1 MDTTK
6 TPAPNAPE
14 PDSKESADAAVTATT
29 ATDVEVTDIAD
40 VVGDQDGDLDGDE
53 SDDFLNQDNE
63 DRPTGVFAAASAI
76 AGAGLSL
83 VALSGTWVARVIS
96 ERQGL
101 IGQIE
106 SVNATSMEQKINAL
120 YSDGWHQTAL
130 VNGVFSTIAL
140 LIGMFV
146 LVGPSFGAPGRVN
159 PNWVKAVSWVAV
171 AIGLIGV
178 LIFGLMYFDLL
189 LDLPKAAAPAA

>member
-6 TPAPNAPE
+6 TPAQNAPE
-14 PDSKESADAAVTATT
+14 SDSKESAEATATATT
-29 ATDVEVTDIAD
+29 ATDAEVSDIAD
-40 VVGDQDGDLDGDE
+40 VVGAPDGELDEESDAFLDQDV
-53 SDDFLNQDNE
+53 E
-63 DRPTGVFAAASAI
+63 DRPTGVFAAAAAI

-83 VALSGTWVARVIS
+83 VALSGTWVARVIT

-101 IGQIE
+101 IGQID
-106 SVNATSMEQKINAL
+106 SVNATSTEQKIQAL
-120 YSDGWHQTAL
+120 YSDGWHMTAL

-159 PNWVKAVSWVAV
+159 PQWVKAASWVAV
-171 AIGLIGV
+171 ALGVIGV
-178 LIFGLMYFDLL
+178 LIFGLMYFDVLFP
-189 LDLPKAAAPAA
+189 LPKAAPAA

>member
-6 TPAPNAPE
+6 TPAQNAPE
-14 PDSKESADAAVTATT
+14 SDSKESAEATVTGTT
-29 ATDVEVTDIAD
+29 PADVEVTDIAD
-40 VVGDQDGDLDGDE
+40 VAGDPDGDLDGDE
-53 SDDFLNQDNE
+53 SDELLNQDTE
-63 DRPTGVFAAASAI
+63 DRPTGVFAAAAAI

-83 VALSGTWVARVIS
+83 VALSGTWVSRVIS

-106 SVNATSMEQKINAL
+106 SVNATSMEQKISAL
-120 YSDGWHQTAL
+120 YSDGWHLTAL

-159 PNWVKAVSWVAV
+159 PQWVKAASWVAV
-171 AIGLIGV
+171 ALGVIGV
-178 LIFGLMYFDLL
+178 LIFGLMYFDVLFE
-189 LDLPKAAAPAA
+189 LPKAPAAG

>member
-6 TPAPNAPE
+6 TPAQNAPE
-14 PDSKESADAAVTATT
+14 SDSKEPTEATVTAPT

-40 VVGDQDGDLDGDE
+40 VVGDPDGELDDEE
-53 SDDFLNQDNE
+53 SDAFLDQDVE
-63 DRPTGVFAAASAI
+63 DRPTGVFAAAAAI

-83 VALSGTWVARVIS
+83 VALSGTWVARVIT

-101 IGQIE
+101 IGQID
-106 SVNATSMEQKINAL
+106 SVNATSTEQKIQAL
-120 YSDGWHQTAL
+120 YSDGWHMTAL

-159 PNWVKAVSWVAV
+159 PQWVKAVSWVAV
-171 AIGLIGV
+171 ALGVIGV
-178 LIFGLMYFDLL
+178 LIFGLMYFDVLFP
-189 LDLPKAAAPAA
+189 LPKAAAAA

>member
-6 TPAPNAPE
+6 TPAQSAPE
-14 PDSKESADAAVTATT
+14 SDSTEPAAATVTEAA
-29 ATDVEVTDIAD
+29 ATDIAVTDIAD
-40 VVGDQDGDLDGDE
+40 VAGDEDGDLDDA
-53 SDDFLNQDNE
+53 SDDLLNQDSE
-63 DRPTGVFAAASAI
+63 DRPTGVFAAAAAI

-83 VALSGTWVARVIS
+83 VALSGTWVSRVIS

-101 IGQIE
+101 IGQID

-120 YSDGWHQTAL
+120 YSDGWHMTAL

-159 PNWVKAVSWVAV
+159 PSWVKAVSWVAV
-171 AIGLIGV
+171 ALGLVGV
-178 LIFGLMYFDLL
+178 LIFGLMYFDVLFP
-189 LDLPKAAAPAA
+189 LPKAAAAA